1 MSFEDFTEDIEKL
14 LEKVDE
20 ITLKNVEIS
29 SEQLELLI
37 GDPNL
42 IQSLAKKTK
51 KKKKIEES
59 NNELR
64 KDY

>member
-1 MSFEDFTEDIEKL
+1 MSFEDFTADIEKL

-20 ITLKNVEIS
+20 ITLTNVEIS
-29 SEQLELLI
+29 SEQLELLV

-51 KKKKIEES
+51 KGKK
-59 NNELR
+59 
-64 KDY
+64 